1 MRYSAGVESSTLRLP
16 FSSRRH
22 GPRMSAETEESEQSV
37 ETHGASDGYKP
48 SIPFLVVV
56 TIVSAAAD
64 LSSKWWA
71 KAMLSGADKSKPR
84 SITVIQNHFDFIY
97 TLNPG
102 GAWSFLRSL
111 PENIRRP
118 FFLFVSSAAIVFI
131 ISVYQR
137 LHRDQWA
144 MRWGLPLALGGAI
157 GNLVDRIRYGSV
169 IDFIDWFTIY
179 KGREMHWPTFNVAD
193 VAIVAGVVLMALDTF
208 SGRRSRGAEAKDST
222 KSSTSLQDPALPV
235 ATLSAEIVAD
245 ASGSVLEA
253 VPKE

>member
-1 MRYSAGVESSTLRLP
+1 MRYSAGYEPSTLRLP

-22 GPRMSAETEESEQSV
+22 GPLMTADPDQPEENAEAH
-37 ETHGASDGYKP
+37 HGSDGYKP

-56 TIVSAAAD
+56 TIISAAAD
-64 LSSKWWA
+64 LGSKWWA
-71 KAMLSGADKSKPR
+71 KAMLSGADRAKPR
-84 SITVIQNHFDFIY
+84 SITVIPNHFDFIY

-111 PENIRRP
+111 PENLRRP

-131 ISVYQR
+131 IAVYQK

-179 KGREMHWPTFNVAD
+179 KGREVHWPTFNVAD
-193 VAIVAGVVLMALDTF
+193 VAIVVGVLLMALDTF
-208 SGRRSRGAEAKDST
+208 SSRRGPKKLEADQP
-222 KSSTSLQDPALPV
+222 KSSELPEDPAA
-235 ATLSAEIVAD
+235 ATDLAPAGTGPD
-245 ASGSVLEA
+245 ASGGVLEA

>member
-1 MRYSAGVESSTLRLP
+1 MSAGTDRPDENEMAS
-16 FSSRRH
+16 
-22 GPRMSAETEESEQSV
+22 
-37 ETHGASDGYKP
+37 GAPDGYRP

-56 TIVSAAAD
+56 TIISAAAD
-64 LSSKWWA
+64 LVSKGWA
-71 KAMLSGADKSKPR
+71 KAMLSGIDKSKPR
-84 SITVIQNHFDFIY
+84 HITLIADHCDFIY

-111 PENIRRP
+111 PENLRRP

-131 ISVYQR
+131 ISVYRR
-137 LHRDQWA
+137 LHPEQWA

-169 IDFIDWFTIY
+169 IDFIDAYMTY

-193 VAIVAGVVLMALDTF
+193 IAIVAGVLLMALDTF
-208 SGRRSRGAEAKDST
+208 SGRKTHARHEATTAPTSASATDLPVTTAASVMEGPVAEA
-222 KSSTSLQDPALPV
+222 P
-235 ATLSAEIVAD
+235 
-245 ASGSVLEA
+245 GSVLEA